1 MDCSGSYSRPVHC
14 PPPQTQDQRT
24 IDFLTTSVRHFTVE
38 AARCSAG
45 RQRYL
50 MVLNL
55 TPSLPGL
62 AAAQNPDGGWG
73 YGGVGSWTEP
83 TVYALLALRLGG
95 GVSDRVDRG
104 LRWLLRSQRSDGG
117 WAPRPDVDQST
128 WVTALVLFLLADHQ
142 YSAQAGR
149 AVDWLLAQTGRESGR
164 LQRLR
169 RLLIGF
175 EQDPSTKFSGWPW
188 YPETAAWVAPTSL
201 TILALEKIDRV
212 LKRPDVEARIES
224 GRQFLLI
231 RMCEDGGWNH
241 GASRALGYEAA
252 SYP

>member
-1 MDCSGSYSRPVHC
+1 M
-14 PPPQTQDQRT
+14 
-24 IDFLTTSVRHFTVE
+24 
-38 AARCSAG
+38 
-45 RQRYL
+45 
-50 MVLNL
+50 
-55 TPSLPGL
+55 
-62 AAAQNPDGGWG
+62 
-73 YGGVGSWTEP
+73 
-83 TVYALLALRLGG
+83 
-95 GVSDRVDRG
+95 SDRVDRG

-252 SYP
+252 SYPETTGVALLALHGARWPKLNMALSAGERHLMTCRSAEGVSWLRMAMTAHSRAIEPLSAKPFTCRTVVECALCLLAEAAAQGRNPLLS